1 MYKSVQQAGF
11 SLLEFV
17 LVIILLAV
25 VMSIAVPQFLGI
37 KEQAHSANVDAVAGG
52 FSSAISMVRGQW
64 ELEARPSGKPDNKNT
79 TYINYGGVII
89 GVDGQHG
96 TPTSNQTEQQDTRAL
111 AMSREKC
118 QQVFNAILQDA
129 PSNTQSSN
137 ASVVKDVRFL
147 VRYNAQHQQCI
158 YYLSHSLDV
167 DNIPVDGEQAPDTWG
182 FSYFV
187 TTGKVHIFKS

>member
-52 FSSAISMVRGQW
+52 FSSAINMVRGQW
-64 ELEARPSGKPDNKNT
+64 ELEARPNGELNNENT
-79 TYINYGGVII
+79 TYINYGGMIV
-89 GVDGQHG
+89 GVDGQYG
-96 TPTSNQTEQQDTRAL
+96 TPTSNQAEQLDTRAL
-111 AMSREKC
+111 AMNREKC

-129 PSNTQSSN
+129 PSSTLSSN

-147 VRYNAQHQQCI
+147 VRYNAQQQQCI

-167 DNIPVDGEQAPDTWG
+167 ENIPADGEQAPGTWG
-182 FSYFV
+182 FSYFA